1 MADVLNGLRKDNQR
15 GSFKHKSA
23 AGKRLSKITGNNTEI
38 IKLGQEINVTS
49 VYESEGME
57 QSNTR
62 ISEASEDLDM
72 EEI

>member
-1 MADVLNGLRKDNQR
+1 ML
-15 GSFKHKSA
+15 HKIA
-23 AGKRLSKITGNNTEI
+23 GNNTEI
-38 IKLGQEINVTS
+38 INLGQEINVTS

-72 EEI
+72 EEIQNRENDKKLRDRREDIMKLFDEV